1 MELEFLKERLVP
13 IIIIACLVV
22 GYVIKTTPVLQE
34 AREYIPFIV
43 CILGAILGATVNGM
57 NVEAIVIGA
66 ASGLAST
73 GLYQVFAKVLN
84 LKKGE

>member
-1 MELEFLKERLVP
+1 MGLEILNDRLVP
-13 IIIIACLVV
+13 IIVIACLIV
-22 GYVIKTTPVLQE
+22 GYVIKTTPVLQV

-43 CILGAILGATVNGM
+43 CVLGAILGGTVIGVS
-57 NVEAIVIGA
+57 VEAIVIGA

-73 GLYQVFAKVLN
+73 GLHQAFAKVLN